1 MSQVQIQLD
10 ANDLGQVI
18 DGLEVLASQW
28 EATAR
33 YHSSGYVE
41 LDEYVH
47 DASDSTEAEYMAS
60 TYSRLI
66 ESLRT
71 QLVSSRMC

>member
-1 MSQVQIQLD
+1 MAQVQIQLD

-33 YHSSGYVE
+33 YHKSGDVE

-47 DASDSTEAEYMAS
+47 EASDFAEAEDMAS

-66 ESLRT
+66 ESLRI
-71 QLVSSRMC
+71 QLKSSRVC